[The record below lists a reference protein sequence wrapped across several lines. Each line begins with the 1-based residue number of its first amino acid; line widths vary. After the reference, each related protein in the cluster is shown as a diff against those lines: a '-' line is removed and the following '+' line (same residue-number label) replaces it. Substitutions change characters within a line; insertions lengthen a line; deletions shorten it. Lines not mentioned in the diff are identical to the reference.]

1 MLPLLVSPA
10 MNAPVAAA
18 AFFCL
23 DEGVT
28 SRSQQVA
35 GGQQRALAP
44 LGLTATAVLFGG
56 AGLFLWGVTL
66 VIPALAERSGIE
78 PVLLWFV
85 LAGGGVFLPL
95 VITAHVLLR
104 RDAGA
109 GGWSA
114 ERLRFRRLMRG
125 DWLWIGGGLAAIGLL
140 STLSVAAL
148 TMFWD
153 EVRLHPSFMRLEPLT
168 PVRYWILAVWL
179 PFWVLNIMSEE
190 LLWRGVLLPRQ
201 EVALGRWA
209 WLANGTG
216 WLLFHLPFGTAI
228 VLTLWP
234 ITLILPYVVQRTRNS
249 WNGVLIHGAVNG
261 MGFVAVAFGLA

>member
-1 MLPLLVSPA
+1 MSV
-10 MNAPVAAA
+10 M
-18 AFFCL
+18 
-23 DEGVT
+23 T
-28 SRSQQVA
+28 SRSHQA
-35 GGQQRALAP
+35 AASGQQRALAP
-44 LGLTATAVLFGG
+44 IGPTATAVLFAS
-56 AGLFLWGVTL
+56 AGLLLWGVTL
-66 VIPALAERSGIE
+66 MIPAVAERSGIE
-78 PVLLWFV
+78 PVLLWFL

-95 VITAHVLLR
+95 VITALILLR
-104 RDAGA
+104 RERGA

-114 ERLRFRRLMRG
+114 ERLRFRRLRRG
-125 DWLWIGGGLAAIGLL
+125 DWLWTCGGLVAIGLL
-140 STLSVAAL
+140 SALSVAVL

-153 EVRLHPSFMRLEPLT
+153 EVRLHPSFMRMEPLT
-168 PVRYWILAVWL
+168 SAHYWILPVWL

-216 WLLFHLPFGTAI
+216 WLLFHLPFGAAI

-234 ITLILPYVVQRTRNS
+234 IALILPYVVQRTKNS
-249 WNGVLIHGAVNG
+249 WTGVLIHGALNG